1 MKVLIVEDEIFAAE
15 RLSFMLKEIIPDVEI
30 SGPID
35 SVESTVQHLKT
46 HRTYDLL
53 FLDIQLA
60 DGKSFSIFEKIDVSI
75 PVIFTTA
82 YDEYSMK
89 AFEVNSIDYLLKPIS
104 IEKLILSI
112 EKFNKIKTHYAQS
125 PVDYHDLIK
134 KLTGEKTQPYKTRFL
149 VNRGDS
155 LIPVSINE
163 IAYFC
168 ADEKVVFLVTK
179 ENKRYIINNT
189 LEELETKLNPSQ
201 FFRVNRQH
209 IIAIDSI
216 RKVHTYFNYKL
227 KLEIIPD
234 PKEEIIVSKNRTS
247 EFKLWM
253 NSEFSNE

>member
-82 YDEYSMK
+82 YDEYYMK

-112 EKFNKIKTHYAQS
+112 EKFNKIKTHYA
-125 PVDYHDLIK
+125 K
-134 KLTGEKTQPYKTRFL
+134 
-149 VNRGDS
+149 
-155 LIPVSINE
+155 
-163 IAYFC
+163 
-168 ADEKVVFLVTK
+168 
-179 ENKRYIINNT
+179 
-189 LEELETKLNPSQ
+189 
-201 FFRVNRQH
+201 
-209 IIAIDSI
+209 
-216 RKVHTYFNYKL
+216 
-227 KLEIIPD
+227 
-234 PKEEIIVSKNRTS
+234 
-247 EFKLWM
+247 
-253 NSEFSNE
+253 